1 MDILNLNAISQ
12 GKFSTDCKN
21 CDRNVIDVCSMSE
34 KVIFRTSLKKQIHKT
49 QALDK
54 SSYPTDTNIKKRVS
68 FTDLLA
74 NMNEKDFGME
84 QPGNDIRDESQF
96 VSDNSNEN
104 PLGKKGNFEY
114 ESPITLRKNE
124 SNVISKMSSDN
135 RRSFDFMVIQP
146 PTPPNAR
153 HTIKTNFIQ

>member
-1 MDILNLNAISQ
+1 MDILNLNAISED
-12 GKFSTDCKN
+12 KYSTDCKN
-21 CDRNVIDVCSMSE
+21 YDRNFIDACNISE

-49 QALDK
+49 QVLDK
-54 SSYPTDTNIKKRVS
+54 SSYPTDTNRKKRVL

-74 NMNEKDFGME
+74 NMNKKDFEKG
-84 QPGNDIRDESQF
+84 QPGNDIKAKSQF
-96 VSDNSNEN
+96 VSDDSNEN
-104 PLGKKGNFEY
+104 PLGMEENREF
-114 ESPITLRKNE
+114 ESPINLRKNA

-153 HTIKTNFIQ
+153 HTIKANFIQ